1 MEIIDQTASDL
12 IADFAQNRV
21 GVPEVVDALL
31 NRIEAINPKVNA
43 VCTVNP
49 AARSAA
55 EESQRRFSRK
65 QDIRPLEGVPFV
77 VKDVIQTKG
86 LRTTFGSKIFE
97 HHIPDESAISVERLQ
112 AAGGILLAKVNTPE
126 FAHDVYTNNRIFG
139 PTRNPFNLDYTAGGS
154 SGGTAAAICAGMAPV
169 GLGTDLGGSIRV
181 PAAMCGIVG
190 LRPSTGRVPVY
201 PTDFGWDT
209 LVTHVHG
216 PMSRNVE
223 DIGLML
229 DVLAGPDDRDPSS
242 LPRQEHDYREAATG
256 RRNVKS
262 RRIAFSRDLR
272 GLVPIEPEIADL
284 GAKATEAFAQL
295 GCHVDEACFDPSG
308 LYEIIA
314 GTRGFGMVGRYARL
328 LEHRDGMNPH
338 LITQVDA
345 ALKLDAKSLA
355 DAERLRTIY
364 WHNFRRFMEGYDY
377 MITPVIGAPAFR
389 VGEPLPTH
397 VGGKPVA
404 KYYDAFRFPYAFSL
418 IGVPAIAIPCGL
430 TKAGLPVGI
439 QIVGHR
445 FSEESELEA
454 AAAYMQIKPEL
465 KLLPSEL
472 ATLPKP

>member
-1 MEIIDQTASDL
+1 MEIIDRTASDL
-12 IADFAQNRV
+12 TVDYAQKRAT
-21 GVPEVVDALL
+21 VPDVIDALL
-31 NRIEAINPKVNA
+31 KRIETTNPKINA
-43 VCTVNP
+43 VCTINSS
-49 AARSAA
+49 ARRAA
-55 EESQRRFSRK
+55 EESQRRLSRK
-65 QDIRPLEGVPFV
+65 QDVRPLEGIPFV

-97 HHIPDESAISVERLQ
+97 DHVPDEDAISVERLL

-139 PTRNPFNLDYTAGGS
+139 PTRNPLNLDYTAGGS
-154 SGGTAAAICAGMAPV
+154 SGGTAAAIRAGMAPV

-181 PAAMCGIVG
+181 PAAMCGIIG
-190 LRPSTGRVPVY
+190 LRPSAGRVPVY
-201 PTDFGWDT
+201 PADFGWDT

-223 DIGLML
+223 DIGLLM

-242 LPRQEHDYREAATG
+242 LPRQKQDYREAASG
-256 RRNVKS
+256 HRSIKS
-262 RRIAFSRDLR
+262 RRVAFSRDIA

-284 GAKATEAFAQL
+284 GAVAAGAFTQL
-295 GCHVDEACFDPSG
+295 GCRVDEACFDPKG

-314 GTRGFGMVGRYARL
+314 GTRGFGMVGRYAHL
-328 LEHRDGMNPH
+328 LKHRDLMNPH
-338 LITQVDA
+338 LVTQVDA

-377 MITPVIGAPAFR
+377 LITPVIGAPAFK

-404 KYYDAFRFPYAFSL
+404 KYYDAYRFPYAFSL
-418 IGVPAIAIPCGL
+418 LGVPAIAIPCGS

-445 FSEESELEA
+445 FSEESLLEA
-454 AAAYMQIKPEL
+454 AAAYMQAKPDL
-465 KLLPSEL
+465 RPVPSDLPAFAKS
-472 ATLPKP
+472 